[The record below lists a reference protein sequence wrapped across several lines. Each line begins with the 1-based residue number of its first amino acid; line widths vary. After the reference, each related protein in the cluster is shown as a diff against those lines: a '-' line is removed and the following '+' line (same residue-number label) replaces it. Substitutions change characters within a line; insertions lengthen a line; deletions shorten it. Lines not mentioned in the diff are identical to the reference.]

1 MIRPRPLVGLALLL
15 AVRPLLAQ
23 VPVHPLDGL
32 SGAEHWVVWDALQ
45 AAGKF
50 DSATRIPFVG
60 LHEPPKAEV
69 LAWRPGMPFRR
80 EARVHLVQAG
90 KGYEAVVD
98 LRART
103 ILAWREVP
111 DAQHMLTLDEIGMTQ
126 SLMLGH
132 ADFQAGLRR
141 RGVDPTWLNC
151 FPVADAYM
159 GQPGE
164 QGRRIVRGECWNTRG
179 AVTGYGPTVSGLLA
193 VIDLTAG
200 KLIRVI
206 DDGPVPPGTD
216 RGDWDAETVGK
227 ARSPLK
233 PLVTSQPLGPSF
245 TIDGSEV
252 SWDSWRFHLRADMR
266 RGMVV
271 SLARFADG
279 GRERSVMY
287 QGSLS
292 ELFVPYMD
300 PSDRWAHTAY
310 FDLGSYPGLFEG
322 VTGSLEPGQ
331 DCPTNAVMLDG
342 IVAGW
347 KGEPRPKPRVAC
359 LFERQGGE
367 PTWRHGRGFGMA
379 DSRLRRDL
387 VVRMITHAGNY
398 DYIFDWMFLQDGT
411 IRVSV
416 GATGIMQVKGA
427 EAKVGGRGDDRYGRY
442 ISPNQVAVNHS
453 HFASFRVDLDVDGT
467 ANSLVVERLKTE
479 KLPASNPRKSIWR
492 AEASVAR
499 TEREGQLMSTM
510 QEPQVWRFVNPAITG
525 VGGDPVGYQIAME
538 HGAMALMIPDDW
550 MMKRAGFVNHMLW
563 VTPYQREELFAAG
576 DYPSRSTGGDGLPG
590 WTAANRPIENAD
602 LVAWVTVGF
611 HHVPRVEDWPVMP
624 VAWHSFDIRANG
636 FFGRNPTLDL
646 PKAP

>member
-1 MIRPRPLVGLALLL
+1 
-15 AVRPLLAQ
+15 
-23 VPVHPLDGL
+23 
-32 SGAEHWVVWDALQ
+32 
-45 AAGKF
+45 
-50 DSATRIPFVG
+50 
-60 LHEPPKAEV
+60 
-69 LAWRPGMPFRR
+69 
-80 EARVHLVQAG
+80 
-90 KGYEAVVD
+90 
-98 LRART
+98 
-103 ILAWREVP
+103 
-111 DAQHMLTLDEIGMTQ
+111 
-126 SLMLGH
+126 
-132 ADFQAGLRR
+132 
-141 RGVDPTWLNC
+141 
-151 FPVADAYM
+151 
-159 GQPGE
+159 
-164 QGRRIVRGECWNTRG
+164 
-179 AVTGYGPTVSGLLA
+179 
-193 VIDLTAG
+193 
-200 KLIRVI
+200 
-206 DDGPVPPGTD
+206 
-216 RGDWDAETVGK
+216 
-227 ARSPLK
+227 
-233 PLVTSQPLGPSF
+233 
-245 TIDGSEV
+245 
-252 SWDSWRFHLRADMR
+252 
-266 RGMVV
+266 
-271 SLARFADG
+271 
-279 GRERSVMY
+279 
-287 QGSLS
+287 
-292 ELFVPYMD
+292 
-300 PSDRWAHTAY
+300 
-310 FDLGSYPGLFEG
+310 
-322 VTGSLEPGQ
+322 
-331 DCPTNAVMLDG
+331 
-342 IVAGW
+342 
-347 KGEPRPKPRVAC
+347 
-359 LFERQGGE
+359 
-367 PTWRHGRGFGMA
+367 
-379 DSRLRRDL
+379 
-387 VVRMITHAGNY
+387 MITHAGNY